1 MGAPNREGIAGG
13 ANNVASILATFD
25 VPEEFP
31 SETLLGVFGEV
42 IPDERFFREEQQVEK
57 LYQAPR

>member
-1 MGAPNREGIAGG
+1 M
-13 ANNVASILATFD
+13 ASILATFD